1 MMDERIL
8 VAYVGYPADLQQQP
22 ATWTEDLFRAEADGA
37 PFRFFVSGGSL
48 TEGLQTEL
56 ARRDAPDRFTFLSA
70 LLAKAYAGRLLPAL
84 TAEKVQNIAATAAG
98 PASSELRVLADLW
111 VLSRADV
118 YIVDCDSV
126 GRGRCGMETLY
137 AEMMGLTT
145 VGVTDTPNLDP
156 WYHYH
161 LGRIIKPHTALRSLC
176 EIRDSL
182 EFSEARLDALG
193 AENQKGEDEPHEEV
207 GFGD

>member
-1 MMDERIL
+1 MDERIL
-8 VAYVGYPADLQQQP
+8 VVYVGYPADLQQQP
-22 ATWTEDLFRAEADGA
+22 AAWTEDLFRAEAEGA
-37 PFRFFVSGGSL
+37 SLRFFLSGGGL
-48 TEGLQTEL
+48 TENLQKEL
-56 ARRDAPDRFTFLSA
+56 ARREAPDRFSFLSG
-70 LLAKAYAGRLLPAL
+70 LLSKAYAGRLLPSL
-84 TAEKVQNIAATAAG
+84 MTEKVQAIAETAGG

-118 YIVDCDSV
+118 YLVDCDSV

-145 VGVTDTPNLDP
+145 IGVTDTPILDP

-161 LGRIIKPHTALRSLC
+161 LGRVIKPHDALRNLL
-176 EIRDSL
+176 EVRDSL
-182 EFSEARLDALG
+182 EVSGAKLDSV
-193 AENQKGEDEPHEEV
+193 EPEKEKGEYEPHEEV